1 VYVTVGTGIGGG
13 TVVDGRTLRGSP
25 HPEMGHIRVARHELD
40 AAFAGV
46 CPFHGDCLEGV
57 ASGPAIVARY
67 GAPLDALPS
76 DHEAIAVVG
85 YYLGQL
91 TANVLLM
98 IAPERVIFGG
108 GVMNSGPLLRETRA
122 AAARLL
128 NGYGGYGATAGS
140 LEQTVVAPGL
150 GERSGIVGALVL
162 AERAL
167 ADRSRQT

>member
-1 VYVTVGTGIGGG
+1 
-13 TVVDGRTLRGSP
+13 
-25 HPEMGHIRVARHELD
+25 
-40 AAFAGV
+40 
-46 CPFHGDCLEGV
+46 
-57 ASGPAIVARY
+57 
-67 GAPLDALPS
+67 
-76 DHEAIAVVG
+76 
-85 YYLGQL
+85 
-91 TANVLLM
+91 M
-98 IAPERVIFGG
+98 IAPERVVLGG
-108 GVMNSGPLLRETRA
+108 GVMNSEPLLRETRA